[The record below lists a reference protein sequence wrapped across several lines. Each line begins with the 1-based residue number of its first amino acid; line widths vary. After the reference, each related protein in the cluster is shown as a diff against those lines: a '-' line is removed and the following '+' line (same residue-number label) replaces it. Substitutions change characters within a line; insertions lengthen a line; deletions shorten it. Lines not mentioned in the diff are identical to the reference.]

1 MNLRVLLV
9 VSLAIT
15 AYGIWRLATPQAAQ
29 PLQAG
34 DPRLH
39 TGTSDIVML
48 AADWCGYCRKQQA
61 AFEKAGVRYTWVDVE
76 TADGHAAMQAV
87 GGRGVPVTIVGQ
99 EVVHGYQPQRLHKL
113 LQPLGY
119 PAVFR

>member
-1 MNLRVLLV
+1 MNLRAWLV

-15 AYGIWRLATPQAAQ
+15 AIGIWRLVTPA
-29 PLQAG
+29 PLQQD

-61 AFEKAGVRYTWVDVE
+61 AFEKAGVRYTWLDVE
-76 TADGHAAMQAV
+76 TAKGAAAMQAV

-99 EVVHGYQPQRLHKL
+99 EVVHGYQPQRLHAL

-119 PAVFR
+119 PDVFR